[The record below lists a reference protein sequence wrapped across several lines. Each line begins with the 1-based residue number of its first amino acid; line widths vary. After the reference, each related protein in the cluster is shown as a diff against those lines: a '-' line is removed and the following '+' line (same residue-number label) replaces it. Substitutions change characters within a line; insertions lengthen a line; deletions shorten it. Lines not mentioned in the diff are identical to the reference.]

1 MAKTA
6 IKLENVTKVFPGVRA
21 LNNVSF
27 EIKEGDVHC
36 IIGENGAG
44 KSTMIKILAGVQG
57 CDGGHVELFGQKV
70 NFKSPEDAKKA
81 GGTVRRTEADG
92 TSDSWCALL
101 LGTER

>member
-36 IIGENGAG
+36 IIGETGAG

-81 GGTVRRTEADG
+81 GVGVV
-92 TSDSWCALL
+92 
-101 LGTER
+101 